1 MNMTR
6 ILVLVG
12 AVVAAGFAALLA
24 RGLVGGQNPAA
35 AAPPV
40 ELSEV
45 LVAARSIEVGT
56 KLSAAD
62 VKWMG
67 WPKGSV
73 DPAFMSKEAQPKAI
87 EDYATGGIAR
97 SPLSP
102 GQPLTGQNV
111 IKADGGGFMA
121 AVLTPGKRGVGVK
134 LSVEHGAG
142 GFILPNDRVDVI
154 LTRKLGQDASGAPN
168 YQAATVLTDIRVLA
182 VDQTADQEADSKAI
196 VAKTATLELSQREAE
211 TVALAEAMG
220 DLSLTLRSLTKA
232 EPGSQESDASG
243 GKNPFETDGGDGI
256 TVMRYGMPSK
266 AVTGS
271 SE

>member
-24 RGLVGGQNPAA
+24 RGLVGGQNKAS

-40 ELSEV
+40 ELTEV
-45 LVAARSIEVGT
+45 LVAARGIEVGT

-67 WPKGSV
+67 WPKSAI
-73 DPAFMSKEAQPKAI
+73 DPAFMTKEAQPKAI
-87 EDYATGGIAR
+87 EDAADGAIAR

-102 GQPLTGQNV
+102 GQPLTGQNI
-111 IKADGGGFMA
+111 IKGNGGGFMA
-121 AVLTPGKRGVGVK
+121 AVLTPGKRAVGVK
-134 LSVEHGAG
+134 VSAERGAG

-154 LTRKLGQDASGAPN
+154 LTRKTGQDGSGAPN
-168 YQAATVLTDIRVLA
+168 FQAATVLTDIRVLA
-182 VDQTADQEADSKAI
+182 VDQTADEEGDSKAI
-196 VAKTATLELSQREAE
+196 VGKTATLELSEREAE
-211 TVALAEAMG
+211 TIALAEAMG
-220 DLSLTLRSLTKA
+220 DLSLTLRSLSKA
-232 EPGSQESDASG
+232 EPGSQSTDAAP
-243 GKNPFETDGGDGI
+243 GKNPFENDGADGV
-256 TVMRYGMPSK
+256 TVMRYGMPGK
-266 AVTGS
+266 TVTGS